1 MNEQL
6 AFFKKPDPI
15 TVIKDVKQYDIV
27 VVGAGS
33 PGVPCALKAAE
44 LGAKVAIVQKL
55 KSAMAG
61 GNFGAGVLLDKSD
74 PYDVVRLVTLLEA
87 SADHRAKRGLIE
99 MWANHSG
106 EAVSWVIEQAKLA
119 GAQVKD
125 MGTPVHTA
133 LLKKHGFKIEFTT
146 CVFGPKPYNTGQGM
160 KALCKLAEERG
171 IDIYYGTPGEQLVQD
186 ETGRVIGV
194 IAKSPDGYIQL
205 NGSKGVVLATGDY
218 ANNDEMMHYYMP
230 DMDNLKRKRFGYDGD
245 GHKMIAWVGGRMEN
259 VGHTKMAHDMDA
271 GPASMMDSPYL
282 RVKLNGKRFCDEA
295 LGMDLMNCYLTSK
308 EDEGHYC
315 QIFDRDYM
323 EQAKRL
329 GLGYEDFESIKKWMP
344 EEDVEHTGVVPGLI
358 ATFKADTLEELAA
371 KLKIKDVPAFLA
383 TVKRY
388 NEMAADG
395 RDVEFGVAKENLCP
409 VLKPPFYGIHRHIRF
424 TVSCSGMVV
433 NERMQVVD
441 DDDKTIEGLYAAG
454 NLAGHFYGSTDY
466 PLDVFGLNLGH
477 NYTQGY
483 VIAKEIMGEL

>member
-1 MNEQL
+1 
-6 AFFKKPDPI
+6 
-15 TVIKDVKQYDIV
+15 
-27 VVGAGS
+27 
-33 PGVPCALKAAE
+33 
-44 LGAKVAIVQKL
+44 
-55 KSAMAG
+55 
-61 GNFGAGVLLDKSD
+61 
-74 PYDVVRLVTLLEA
+74 
-87 SADHRAKRGLIE
+87 
-99 MWANHSG
+99 
-106 EAVSWVIEQAKLA
+106 
-119 GAQVKD
+119 
-125 MGTPVHTA
+125 
-133 LLKKHGFKIEFTT
+133 
-146 CVFGPKPYNTGQGM
+146 
-160 KALCKLAEERG
+160 
-171 IDIYYGTPGEQLVQD
+171 
-186 ETGRVIGV
+186 
-194 IAKSPDGYIQL
+194 
-205 NGSKGVVLATGDY
+205 
-218 ANNDEMMHYYMP
+218 MP

-315 QIFDRDYM
+315 QIFDRDYI

>member
-1 MNEQL
+1 MFMNEQL

-15 TVIKDVKQYDIV
+15 TDIKDVKQYDIV

-74 PYDVVRLVTLLEA
+74 PYDVARLVTLLEA

-218 ANNDEMMHYYMP
+218 ANNAEMMHYYMP

-259 VGHTKMAHDMDA
+259 V
-271 GPASMMDSPYL
+271 
-282 RVKLNGKRFCDEA
+282 
-295 LGMDLMNCYLTSK
+295 
-308 EDEGHYC
+308 
-315 QIFDRDYM
+315 
-323 EQAKRL
+323 
-329 GLGYEDFESIKKWMP
+329 
-344 EEDVEHTGVVPGLI
+344 
-358 ATFKADTLEELAA
+358 
-371 KLKIKDVPAFLA
+371 
-383 TVKRY
+383 
-388 NEMAADG
+388 
-395 RDVEFGVAKENLCP
+395 
-409 VLKPPFYGIHRHIRF
+409 
-424 TVSCSGMVV
+424 
-433 NERMQVVD
+433 
-441 DDDKTIEGLYAAG
+441 
-454 NLAGHFYGSTDY
+454 
-466 PLDVFGLNLGH
+466 
-477 NYTQGY
+477 
-483 VIAKEIMGEL
+483 